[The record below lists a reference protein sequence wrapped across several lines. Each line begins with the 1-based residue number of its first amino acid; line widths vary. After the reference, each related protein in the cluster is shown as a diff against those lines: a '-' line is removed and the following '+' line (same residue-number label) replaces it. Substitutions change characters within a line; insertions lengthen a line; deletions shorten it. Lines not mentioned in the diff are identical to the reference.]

1 MKMTQTEKYP
11 IETSKVKLQ
20 HELKD
25 LKDNGFKYM
34 AWYGYDKCFNIQL
47 INK

>member
-1 MKMTQTEKYP
+1 METVRYP
-11 IETSKVKLQ
+11 KGTSETYLKNKLTS
-20 HELKD
+20 

-34 AWYGYDKCFNIQL
+34 SWYGYDKCFNIQL